1 MTPDR
6 LLNFYVP
13 TSPLGG
19 LQGLHVH
26 KIREMLYRHW
36 LLFLPSSVSSSTTF
50 LSPHRL
56 HLRDAIRA
64 KGLCFRLEGLLSS
77 LDLVSSFSAL
87 KVQFRRHSL
96 RRLSKDHVPP
106 SALVFPYYFDCI
118 SARLLCTLD
127 WMRLSHLKLP
137 ILDHFRPIRTG
148 ILHDSSQLH
157 FFIFLLLFPCPH

>member
-19 LQGLHVH
+19 LQGFTRAQDQGNAVQTLAAVSA
-26 KIREMLYRHW
+26 
-36 LLFLPSSVSSSTTF
+36 SSVSSSTTF

-77 LDLVSSFSAL
+77 LDLVS
-87 KVQFRRHSL
+87 
-96 RRLSKDHVPP
+96 P
-106 SALVFPYYFDCI
+106 
-118 SARLLCTLD
+118 
-127 WMRLSHLKLP
+127 
-137 ILDHFRPIRTG
+137 
-148 ILHDSSQLH
+148 SQL
-157 FFIFLLLFPCPH
+157 